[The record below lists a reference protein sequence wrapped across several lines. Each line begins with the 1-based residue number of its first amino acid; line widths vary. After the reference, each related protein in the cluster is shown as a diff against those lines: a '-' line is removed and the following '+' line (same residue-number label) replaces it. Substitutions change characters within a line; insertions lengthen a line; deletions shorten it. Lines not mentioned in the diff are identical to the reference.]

1 LKLGGG
7 SVNYKLIE
15 KTYRVMIMF
24 KKYTKDSHVEE
35 SIQEKPSLS
44 ATSPFTGYESFRN
57 KNMQEAL
64 FEKAIEKPEIFIGEN
79 VKIEGSLTFEALAKI
94 EGHFT
99 GEIISKGKIIV
110 GQQGIVK
117 ADIFLEEAIISGKV
131 EGNITVTKKL
141 ILEGSAKITGDITAP
156 SISVGEAVSICG
168 QLHVTKTP
176 SPEELDEEFLLEED
190 PL

>member
-1 LKLGGG
+1 
-7 SVNYKLIE
+7 
-15 KTYRVMIMF
+15 MF
-24 KKYTKDSHVEE
+24 KKHTKASQIEE
-35 SIQEKPSLS
+35 SMLEKPSLT
-44 ATSPFTGYESFRN
+44 ATSPFTGYESFRA

-79 VKIEGSLTFEALAKI
+79 VTIEGSLTFETLAKI

-99 GEIISKGKIIV
+99 GELLSKGKIIIGPQAV
-110 GQQGIVK
+110 VK
-117 ADIFLEEAIISGKV
+117 ADIFLEEAVISGRV

-141 ILEGSAKITGDITAP
+141 VLEGSAKITGDITAP
-156 SISVGEAVSICG
+156 SISVGEGVSICG

-176 SPEELDEEFLLEED
+176 SPEELEEEFPLED

>member
-1 LKLGGG
+1 
-7 SVNYKLIE
+7 
-15 KTYRVMIMF
+15 MF
-24 KKYTKDSHVEE
+24 KKHTKDSQVEE
-35 SIQEKPSLS
+35 SLLEKPSLT

-64 FEKAIEKPEIFIGEN
+64 FEKGTEKPEIFIGEN
-79 VKIEGSLTFEALAKI
+79 VKIEGSLTFETLAKI

-99 GEIISKGKIIV
+99 GEIISKGKIII
-110 GQQGIVK
+110 GPQGIVK
-117 ADIFLEEAIISGKV
+117 ADIFLEEAVISGRV

-156 SISVGEAVSICG
+156 SISVGEGVSICG
-168 QLHVTKTP
+168 KLHVTKTP
-176 SPEELDEEFLLEED
+176 SPEELEEDFPLEED